1 MTRRMVSS
9 LWFFVSSVTLFAAMG
24 SSACR
29 PSEPVQFETIQLGR
43 SLNSDNSVG
52 NHTTRFRP
60 DDTVYV
66 ALLSEMPGS
75 GTISVRW
82 VLNGQTVKE
91 ESREV
96 SYTREAATEFHLQ
109 NSGGFP
115 PGTYRVEI
123 LVNGQPA
130 GTREFRVEG

>member
-1 MTRRMVSS
+1 VN
-9 LWFFVSSVTLFAAMG
+9 LWLLGLSVTVIATAG
-24 SSACR
+24 CR

-82 VLNGQTVKE
+82 ILNGQTVKE

-130 GTREFRVEG
+130 GTREFRVEPS